1 MSNDLAPVFPR
12 SGEVGSEGRVDD
24 AHMSDTNSTMTT
36 LEQRREA
43 VLGIHAAAAAG
54 DWATVLAAYDPA
66 IVWTNDP
73 GAGPW
78 AGRFE
83 GVEAVAQ
90 MFDEYLTFLGGTF
103 TQEVIDVCVSGDRSM
118 SFVVER
124 GSKDGHPYENRAVW
138 ILRHVDG
145 LVVEVITVDLDRDA
159 ALEFW
164 RAVTR

>member
-1 MSNDLAPVFPR
+1 MLD
-12 SGEVGSEGRVDD
+12 
-24 AHMSDTNSTMTT
+24 
-36 LEQRREA
+36 
-43 VLGIHAAAAAG
+43 IHQAATDE
-54 DWATVLAAYDPA
+54 DWATVLAAYDPD

-83 GVEAVAQ
+83 GVDAVAN
-90 MFDEYLTFLGGTF
+90 MFAEYLEFLGGTF
-103 TQEVIDVCVSGDRSM
+103 TTEVIDVCVSGDRSM

-124 GSKDGHPYENRAVW
+124 GSKDGLRYENRAVW
-138 ILRHVDG
+138 INRFVDG

-164 RAVTR
+164 GAVAG